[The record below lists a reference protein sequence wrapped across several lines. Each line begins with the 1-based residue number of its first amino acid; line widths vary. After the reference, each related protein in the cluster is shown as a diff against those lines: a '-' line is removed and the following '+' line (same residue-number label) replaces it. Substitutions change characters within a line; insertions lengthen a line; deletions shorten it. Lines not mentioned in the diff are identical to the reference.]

1 MTAVATKKR
10 PRKRK
15 VAEPPKPIF
24 NDEFDSY
31 VRAHV
36 NRNFGPPD
44 NITSENLMW
53 YRGWDHGGAQR
64 GRMDVWHWVMN
75 KDGYKDVK
83 ITSYFIKVFPANIS
97 VWHTSKSGD
106 EPDFMFKHP
115 SNG

>member
-36 NRNFGPPD
+36 NRNFGRPD

-83 ITSYFIKVFPANIS
+83 ITSYFIKVFAWIRKYKNKFCKVCCPS
-97 VWHTSKSGD
+97 FLQQSK
-106 EPDFMFKHP
+106 F
-115 SNG
+115 